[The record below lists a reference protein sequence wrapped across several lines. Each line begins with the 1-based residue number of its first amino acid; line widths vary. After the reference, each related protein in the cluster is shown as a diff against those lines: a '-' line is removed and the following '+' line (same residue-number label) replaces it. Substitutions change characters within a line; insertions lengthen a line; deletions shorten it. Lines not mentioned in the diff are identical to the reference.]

1 MRRLVV
7 PLLALPAVTC
17 LSANASAAEDNAPL
31 ALEALQ
37 VNAASERADGP
48 VTGYRATRS
57 ASATRTDTSIHEIPQ
72 SISVVP
78 AEVVQDIGAVRLEDA
93 LDYAGGVER
102 GNNFGAQG
110 LTEFLIRGF
119 NSQEFYRNGF
129 AANRGY
135 PNMPDASSI
144 ERIEVLRGPAA
155 MLYGRSDPGGTF
167 NIVSKQ
173 PQAERRTVLGSQIN
187 SEGLRRGTLDTTG
200 ALDEQAAF
208 TYRLN
213 LVTEGGDSF
222 RDDVESERYG
232 VAPVLRWQLNDDTS
246 VTFEGDYLH
255 NRHPLDR
262 GVTRYANQQGKL
274 PRDRFLGE
282 EAAGKLTNDSATT
295 QLRIEHLLNDSW
307 TLRGGVQYMD
317 GEMSGG
323 AVENNSNSY
332 RGGLAAGNSVVGRNY
347 NERWLN
353 WNDVNVQANAEGN
366 FDTAG
371 FAHTLLVGVEY
382 DKFNYN
388 SLIRRSPNDNAFPID
403 LYNPVHG
410 QPLPALTRTT
420 THDAETLKSYAFYLQ
435 DQIALTERLKAQV
448 GARIERFEQ
457 SYEDK
462 LPNAADWDQAH
473 NAVTPRFGLIYDL
486 TDELAV
492 FANTSRSFKPNRG
505 ADRQNGAFDPEEGVA
520 HEVGIKYD
528 MLDRDL
534 SLTAAMFHIVKENVL
549 TNDPNNT
556 GSESFQIAAG
566 EVRSR
571 GFDINV
577 AGNITPQWR
586 VIGGYA
592 YVDAEVTESTSA
604 NMPEGER
611 LGNVPR
617 HSFNLLDTYE
627 FDSGTLAGLGLG
639 MGVKYVS
646 ERQGQTSNDTF
657 DMDGYSVVDLLAYY
671 PLTENVRLNLNLNNV
686 FDKHYE
692 ERAWNVWAYPGEPR
706 TLQAGISVS
715 L

>member
-31 ALEALQ
+31 ALDVLQ

-102 GNNFGAQG
+102 GNNFGGQG

-129 AANRGY
+129 AVNRGY
-135 PNMPDASSI
+135 PNMPDASTI

-222 RDDVESERYG
+222 RDDVESERYN
-232 VAPVLRWQLNDDTS
+232 VAPVLRWQINDDTS
-246 VTFEGDYLH
+246 ITLEGDYLH

-262 GVTRYANQQGKL
+262 GVTRYANQNGKL

-282 EAAGKLTNDSATT
+282 EAAGKLTNENAST
-295 QLRIEHLLNDSW
+295 QLRIEHRLNDSW
-307 TLRGGVQYMD
+307 TLRGGVQYLD
-317 GEMSGG
+317 GKIYGG
-323 AVENNSNSY
+323 AVENNSNAY
-332 RGGLAAGNSVVGRNY
+332 TGLPAGSTIVGRNY

-353 WNDVNVQANAEGN
+353 WNDVNAQANAEGN
-366 FDTAG
+366 FDLGG

-388 SLIRRSPNDNAFPID
+388 SLIIRSASGGAYPID

-410 QPLPALTRTT
+410 QPLPGLVSPPT

-435 DQIALTERLKAQV
+435 DQIALTERLKAQL

-457 SYEDK
+457 SYVDK
-462 LPNAADWDQAH
+462 RPNVNGNWDQAH
-473 NAVTPRFGLIYDL
+473 NAVSPRFGLIYDL

-505 ADRQNGAFDPEEGVA
+505 ADRLGNAFDPEEGIA

-528 MLDRDL
+528 MADRDL
-534 SLTAAMFHIVKENVL
+534 SLTAAAFHIVKENVL
-549 TNDPNNT
+549 TDDPVDT
-556 GSESFQIAAG
+556 SRKIAAG

-571 GFDINV
+571 GFDINL

-604 NMPEGER
+604 TMPVGSR
-611 LGNVPR
+611 LANVPR

-627 FDSGTLAGLGLG
+627 FDGGTLDGLGLG

-646 ERQGQTSNDTF
+646 ERQGQTSNNTF
-657 DMDGYSVVDLLAYY
+657 DMDGYTVVDLLAYY

>member
-7 PLLALPAVTC
+7 PLLALPA
-17 LSANASAAEDNAPL
+17 LASHTAFASTENDTPL
-31 ALEALQ
+31 ALQEMQITAP
-37 VNAASERADGP
+37 SEQADGP
-48 VTGYRATRS
+48 VDGYRASRS
-57 ASATRTDTSIHEIPQ
+57 ASATRTDTPIHEIPQ

-78 AEVVQDIGAVRLEDA
+78 AQVVQDIGAVRLEDA

-102 GNNFGAQG
+102 GNNFGGQG

-129 AANRGY
+129 AVNRGY
-135 PNMPDASSI
+135 PNMPDASTI

-173 PQAERRTVLGSQIN
+173 PQAKRRTVLGSQVN

-213 LVTEGGDSF
+213 LVAEGGDSF
-222 RDDVESERYG
+222 RDDVESERYN
-232 VAPVLRWQLNDDTS
+232 VAPVLHWQLNEDTA
-246 VTFEGDYLH
+246 VTLEGDYLH

-282 EAAGKLTNDSATT
+282 EAAGKLTNANATT

-307 TLRGGVQYMD
+307 TLRGGVQYLD
-317 GEMSGG
+317 GELSGG
-323 AVENNSNSY
+323 AVENNSNAY
-332 RGGLAAGNSVVGRNY
+332 RGLAAGSSVVGRNY

-353 WNDVNVQANAEGN
+353 WNDVNAQANAEGN
-366 FDTAG
+366 FDLGG

-388 SLIRRSPNDNAFPID
+388 SLIIRSPGGNAYPID

-410 QPLPALTRTT
+410 QPLPGLVSPPT

-457 SYEDK
+457 SYVNK
-462 LPNAADWDQAH
+462 LNRSGSWDQAH
-473 NAVTPRFGLIYDL
+473 NAVSPRFGLIYDL

-505 ADRQNGAFDPEEGVA
+505 ADRLGNAFDPEEGVA

-528 MLDRDL
+528 MADRDL
-534 SLTAAMFHIVKENVL
+534 SLTAAAFHIVKENVL
-549 TNDPNNT
+549 TDDPVDT
-556 GSESFQIAAG
+556 SRKIAAG

-571 GFDINV
+571 GFDINL

-604 NMPEGER
+604 TMPVGSR
-611 LGNVPR
+611 LANVPR

-627 FDSGTLAGLGLG
+627 FDGGPLAGLGLG
-639 MGVKYVS
+639 IGLKYVS

-657 DMDGYSVVDLLAYY
+657 DMDGYGLVDLLAYY

-692 ERAWNVWAYPGEPR
+692 ERAWNVWSYPGEPR

>member
-17 LSANASAAEDNAPL
+17 LSASASAAEDNAPL

-167 NIVSKQ
+167 NIVTKQ

-262 GVTRYANQQGKL
+262 GVTRYANQNGKL

-295 QLRIEHLLNDSW
+295 QLRIEHLLNDNW

-353 WNDVNVQANAEGN
+353 WNDVNVQANAEGH

-371 FAHTLLVGVEY
+371 LAHTLLVGVEY

-388 SLIRRSPNDNAFPID
+388 SLIIRSAGGGAYPID

-420 THDAETLKSYAFYLQ
+420 THDAETLESYAFYLQ